1 MATVKDFI
9 KCPKCGKQKM
19 GKAHPQSFG
28 KEYYAHCC
36 HQYFGVNELV
46 NQWNYDAGDL
56 FPYYPV
62 THADYKG
69 GFPSGNLNILVS
81 KQRQPTNVQ
90 LAPHYAFDTLPPTPF
105 YSEFDGGEPYWDTLA
120 ERVDAYEMVNRML
133 LGIPE
138 LDDYIDLKETEYD
151 ALGIGVQ

>member
-1 MATVKDFI
+1 
-9 KCPKCGKQKM
+9 M
-19 GKAHPQSFG
+19 GID
-28 KEYYAHCC
+28 
-36 HQYFGVNELV
+36 ELV

-56 FPYYPV
+56 FGESSPYPALLVPV
-62 THADYKG
+62 NWEVG
-69 GFPSGNLNILVS
+69 EVMEL
-81 KQRQPTNVQ
+81 
-90 LAPHYAFDTLPPTPF
+90 PF
-105 YSEFDGGEPYWDTLA
+105 YSEVPANEPDWETLT

>member
-9 KCPKCGKQKM
+9 KCPKCGKKKM
-19 GKAHPQSFG
+19 GKAHPQTFG
-28 KEYYAHCC
+28 KEYFARCC
-36 HQYFGVNELV
+36 HEYFGVNELV
-46 NQWNYDAGDL
+46 NQWGYDAGDL

-62 THADYKG
+62 THANYKNWIPKENIPMMVEIDYG
-69 GFPSGNLNILVS
+69 QQEIEVFSMLN
-81 KQRQPTNVQ
+81 RPN
-90 LAPHYAFDTLPPTPF
+90 

-120 ERVDAYEMVNRML
+120 ERVDAYEMVNRMF

-138 LDDYIDLKETEYD
+138 LDDYADLKETEYD